1 MEFSS
6 NREMPF
12 APDRGDTPASEPLAA
27 PRPADIDPA
36 PFVHVRNFL
45 APDLHDQVLGLAL
58 RCETDFC
65 ASGVVTNDKDYRR
78 SRVLFDLRE
87 SGPLMI
93 AELHKILPWIYQRLG
108 FTRVADATLE
118 MQMTAHNDGDYFK
131 LHNDNGSADTANRGI
146 SYVYY
151 CNREP
156 RGFTGGA
163 LRLYDSRVENGY
175 WVAADS
181 FHTIEPLNNSIVFF
195 ASRLLHE
202 VLPIQC
208 ASGSFADSRF
218 TMNGWVRGIAA

>member
-1 MEFSS
+1 MELS
-6 NREMPF
+6 PIGDL
-12 APDRGDTPASEPLAA
+12 PLDRSVALASEPLPA

-45 APDLHDQVLGLAL
+45 APDLHARIVELAL
-58 RCETDFC
+58 HCEAEFC
-65 ASGVVTNDKDYRR
+65 ASGVVTKDKDYRR

-87 SGPLMI
+87 SGALMA

-131 LHNDNGSADTANRGI
+131 LHNDNGSADTADRGI

-156 RGFTGGA
+156 KRFTGGA

-181 FHTIEPLNNSIVFF
+181 FHMIEPLNNSIVFF
-195 ASRLLHE
+195 VSRLLHE
-202 VLPIQC
+202 VLPIRC
-208 ASGSFADSRF
+208 ASGHFADSRF
-218 TMNGWVRGIAA
+218 TINGWVRGIAA